1 MRQAQLK
8 ALLIDWLAAL
18 TLFGLALWLRA
29 ANLNH
34 FVTADEHNWL
44 YRSGI
49 FLRALLQADLPATS
63 VWYTP
68 AVTTTWLGSA
78 GLAIH
83 YYLHQPGIDRPF
95 MEWLVAFSRN
105 KIDLEVL
112 LALRWAM
119 ALFTAAMVG
128 VVYGLARKLW
138 SRPVALLG
146 ALLLLTEPHL
156 LAVSRIIG
164 HDAPL
169 TFFTAASLLA
179 FFYARRQLI
188 NRRPS
193 QSRNKNLTLT
203 PPPPLPVW
211 KRGRRASDGG
221 EGEYTLFS
229 GKNLMPYGWFAL
241 SGLFTG
247 LAILSKAPALIL
259 LPFAGLAALLDVAQN
274 KNRLKPW
281 LAALLVW
288 GLVTWLTFI
297 LVWPAA
303 WVNPL
308 GQSWFVISTA
318 FLSSAGLEDADVQ
331 PYWSIPDPG
340 YFYYLLNGAFKISP
354 FLMIGLILAAVGGWL
369 ALRRR
374 GVAWPR
380 LLNSELL
387 WLGLFALLFGLMMTL
402 GVKRSPRYILPA
414 FPALAFVAAWGWLRL
429 PLQVK
434 PALLIA
440 GLGLLAVGLT
450 LNYAPYYFTYYNPLL
465 GGSLTAPHWVRVGWG
480 EGLDELGRW
489 LSRQPTALADR
500 VGARYTATLYPFYP
514 GQLASPTSKEL
525 DYVAFY
531 IKQTQSGEPAPEI
544 LAYFQQYPPLHRVTL
559 NGIEY
564 AQLYPGP
571 AMQPVEKRAGTN
583 LPIAYRPH
591 TIYAPIGGNLTVDLL
606 WPLDAARRGPVTLA
620 LALEDGEMVWE
631 SKAEIANTA
640 PGVRVSRHHFSLP
653 ADTARQSYTLTVDGQ
668 RLGRLKARLMDIPAD
683 YEPLSVVMAG
693 QLKLAG
699 IRQQVEGDHLQVD
712 LAWQGWPQAVND
724 YTVFVQLLDENEQRL
739 AGVDVAPEPG
749 FTTLER
755 KEVRLTHY
763 HLPLPD
769 NRPPGKYR
777 LLVGLY
783 YFAADELI
791 NVGAAVLESPVVI
804 N

>member
-1 MRQAQLK
+1 MSSPLTQTFNRQLK
-8 ALLIDWLAAL
+8 ATFIDWLAAL
-18 TLFGLALWLRA
+18 ALFGLALWLRA

-34 FVTADEHNWL
+34 FVTADEHNWV

-49 FLRALLQADLPATS
+49 FLRALLQGDLPATS

-169 TFFTAASLLA
+169 TFFVAASLLA
-179 FFYARRQLI
+179 FFHARRPLTSTGH
-188 NRRPS
+188 NARR
-193 QSRNKNLTLT
+193 
-203 PPPPLPVW
+203 
-211 KRGRRASDGG
+211 
-221 EGEYTLFS
+221 
-229 GKNLMPYGWFAL
+229 YGWFAL

-259 LPFAGLAALLDVAQN
+259 LPFAGLAALLDLAQN

-303 WVNPL
+303 WVDPL

-340 YFYYLLNGAFKISP
+340 YFYYLLNGAFKVSP
-354 FLMIGLILAAVGGWL
+354 FLMIGLILAAIGGWL

-374 GVAWPR
+374 EVAWPR
-380 LLNSELL
+380 FLNSELL

-429 PLQVK
+429 PLRVK

-500 VGARYTATLYPFYP
+500 VGARYTATLHPFYS
-514 GQLASPTSKEL
+514 GQLASPTSEEL

-583 LPIAYRPH
+583 LPIAFRPH

-606 WPLDAARRGPVTLA
+606 WPLDSARRGPVTLA
-620 LALEDGEMVWE
+620 LALEDGETVWG
-631 SKAEIANTA
+631 SKAEIADTA

-668 RLGRLKARLMDIPAD
+668 SLGRLKTRLMDIPAD

-699 IRQQVEGDHLQVD
+699 IRRQVEGDHLRVD

-724 YTVFVQLLDENEQRL
+724 YTVFVQLLDENQQRL

-755 KEVRLTHY
+755 KEVKLTHY
-763 HLPLPD
+763 DLPLPD

-791 NVGAAVLESPVVI
+791 NVGAAVLE
-804 N
+804 